1 MTPASLSVSASVF
14 DATPGDASTIAATCD
29 GQLRTNARRPSAT
42 GGWGSRKRVH
52 RRLLVCLRLFD
63 LTRRRVMEFE
73 GSRARVPWGGRESA
87 VDALPPRGCRSLR
100 RIAVFFLA
108 DTRVRVT
115 RFVRPLPGSARCF
128 LSKLLRFPINEET
141 SLG

>member
-73 GSRARVPWGGRESA
+73 GSRARVLWGGRESA
-87 VDALPPRGCRSLR
+87 VDALPPRGCRPLR
-100 RIAVFFLA
+100 RIAVFYLCGHA
-108 DTRVRVT
+108 GARDEVCAPASRLGQVL
-115 RFVRPLPGSARCF
+115 FVQPCSV
-128 LSKLLRFPINEET
+128 SNK
-141 SLG
+141 

>member
-52 RRLLVCLRLFD
+52 RRLLVCLRLVRFD
-63 LTRRRVMEFE
+63 ATTGDGVR
-73 GSRARVPWGGRESA
+73 
-87 VDALPPRGCRSLR
+87 
-100 RIAVFFLA
+100 
-108 DTRVRVT
+108 RVT
-115 RFVRPLPGSARCF
+115 RARTVGWEGVRGGCVAAAG
-128 LSKLLRFPINEET
+128 LSTAASHRGILFMRT
-141 SLG
+141 RGCA